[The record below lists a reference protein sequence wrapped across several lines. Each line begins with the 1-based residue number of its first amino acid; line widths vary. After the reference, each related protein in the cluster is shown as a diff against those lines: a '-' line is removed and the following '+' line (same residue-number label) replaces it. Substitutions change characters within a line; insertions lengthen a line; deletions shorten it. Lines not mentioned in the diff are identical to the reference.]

1 MNTIEGLSKKTKT
14 DTTNKKQMG
23 QERKYKKLK
32 EKRDKIIMNSRKL
45 KQEINKLNQEQ
56 KRNEEITKT

>member
-1 MNTIEGLSKKTKT
+1 
-14 DTTNKKQMG
+14 MG